1 MDNGF
6 YHDGR
11 FATLADVAGHYNIQF
26 ELGLTAD
33 EINDLVEYLKSI

>member
-1 MDNGF
+1 MDGGF

-11 FATLADVAGHYNIQF
+11 FPTLADVVGHYNIHF
-26 ELGLTAD
+26 ELGLTVE